1 MDGSGVAPA
10 FAAGALAAVAGMT
23 LAHSCIVDSSTGGAG
38 SGDGSSRS
46 GSGGGGGSRSGGGSR
61 AGRALERR
69 YTGDGLLESGG
80 AGAGIGSADVAD
92 VDASH
97 FIGAATKAQRQKLR
111 VTVLGGGNFGTAMAY
126 AASRNGHEVTL
137 WMRDTA
143 QARYF
148 NETQRNP
155 KYLSEFSLP
164 KNVRATTDLVEAMA
178 GVQLIIH
185 ALPCQKTPEWLAE
198 HKDSIPCDVL
208 ICSTVKGLYLP
219 TKQLIGHAMC
229 EALGRDQP
237 LAYLS
242 GPSFSI
248 EIMKDYPTSVV
259 VASRELFHATLVQRV
274 LSNMA
279 MRVYTSQ
286 DVVGVQLGGAL
297 KNPLAV
303 GAGMIAGLG
312 FGTNTLSAAVT
323 RSTAELTALCVAMG
337 GKPETISGLAGVG
350 DLMLTAFSAESRNQ
364 RCGQRLVKGEKI
376 EEILKDMTVE
386 GVATAPVAVA
396 FADLCGLEL
405 PLFRCVDDL
414 ISARIEPK
422 QAMARLMGR
431 KLRQEGQ
438 DEMWRKGDSSAT

>member
-1 MDGSGVAPA
+1 
-10 FAAGALAAVAGMT
+10 
-23 LAHSCIVDSSTGGAG
+23 
-38 SGDGSSRS
+38 
-46 GSGGGGGSRSGGGSR
+46 
-61 AGRALERR
+61 
-69 YTGDGLLESGG
+69 
-80 AGAGIGSADVAD
+80 
-92 VDASH
+92 
-97 FIGAATKAQRQKLR
+97 
-111 VTVLGGGNFGTAMAY
+111 
-126 AASRNGHEVTL
+126 
-137 WMRDTA
+137 MRDTA

-148 NETQRNP
+148 NETRRNP

-164 KNVRATTDLVEAMA
+164 ANVVATTDLAAAMA
-178 GVQLIIH
+178 GVQLIFH

-198 HKDSIPCDVL
+198 HRDSIPRDVL

-219 TKQLIGHAMC
+219 TKQLIGHAIC
-229 EALGRDQP
+229 AALERDQP

-274 LSNMA
+274 LSNMS

-286 DVVGVQLGGAL
+286 DIVGVQLGGAL

-350 DLMLTAFSAESRNQ
+350 DLMLTAFSSQSRNQ

-376 EEILKDMTVE
+376 EAILNDMTVE
-386 GVATAPVAVA
+386 GVATASVAVA
-396 FADLCGLEL
+396 FADMCGLEL

-414 ISARIEPK
+414 IAARIEPK
-422 QAMARLMGR
+422 QAVERLMGR

-438 DEMWRKGDSSAT
+438 DEMWRKSDSSAT